1 MKNIVFAFS
10 LVLFCTNVNAQS
22 FQIKDLAAST
32 GSWQGKLTYLDYS
45 SGKPYTMPANI
56 KISLTENKLGYIMGY
71 EYPNE
76 PHANSKDTTY
86 IKDKLFGEDK
96 IVEFTKDAAG
106 GFTLVTEK
114 EGEDGNDHKKAI
126 LRHTYTLKT
135 NTFSAVKDVK
145 FDGTDKWIKRNEYLF
160 EKVEKKTND

>member
-1 MKNIVFAFS
+1 MKNIVFAIS
-10 LVLFCTNVNAQS
+10 LVLFCTTVNAQS
-22 FQIKDLAAST
+22 YQIKDLAAST
-32 GSWQGKLTYLDYS
+32 GSWQGKLTYLDYT
-45 SGKPYTMPANI
+45 SGKPYTMLVNI
-56 KISLTENKLGYIMGY
+56 QISLTDDNKGYIMSY

-135 NTFSAVKDVK
+135 NNYSVVKDMK
-145 FDGTDKWIKRNEYLF
+145 FDGTDVWIKRNEYQF
-160 EKVEKKTND
+160 EKGNK